1 MAEEIEFE
9 DAFLNGNNEQHGL
22 SQGSNQVSDG
32 CTYDGTGSSASDS
45 SEGESD
51 ESPESEKR
59 HRRKKNAYT
68 SDSEIEDRRYRPR
81 KKTRRYKSSR
91 YESDSESESESE
103 SEDDEKVRR
112 RSEKKKICMQ
122 SSKGGE
128 WEEQGLS
135 ACIFLV
141 QKKRVLSGKPK
152 ALSSKDIAEL
162 SSTAI
167 DDSMKKKGRKKDAHT
182 KCRQAVQDAD
192 ANAARVIHLISENL
206 RGKVG
211 EWSYWAN
218 TLQDEVNRLHALV
231 NEQSTAGKKLI
242 TAKNKLETALEKQ
255 TAVIQKKD
263 RTIENAKADLAAERE
278 LKTTFKGKLRTLELN
293 KKRVDSEVKKLTS
306 ENNKLKKKLMNAE
319 VKLAKATDSRG
330 YSDANRS
337 NHGRRQDGPLS
348 ELDEYRE
355 KKNID
360 LQHKRELA
368 QIEKMKRQ
376 TAAEEKKTK
385 QG

>member
-1 MAEEIEFE
+1 
-9 DAFLNGNNEQHGL
+9 
-22 SQGSNQVSDG
+22 
-32 CTYDGTGSSASDS
+32 
-45 SEGESD
+45 
-51 ESPESEKR
+51 
-59 HRRKKNAYT
+59 
-68 SDSEIEDRRYRPR
+68 
-81 KKTRRYKSSR
+81 
-91 YESDSESESESE
+91 
-103 SEDDEKVRR
+103 
-112 RSEKKKICMQ
+112 
-122 SSKGGE
+122 
-128 WEEQGLS
+128 
-135 ACIFLV
+135 
-141 QKKRVLSGKPK
+141 
-152 ALSSKDIAEL
+152 
-162 SSTAI
+162 
-167 DDSMKKKGRKKDAHT
+167 
-182 KCRQAVQDAD
+182 
-192 ANAARVIHLISENL
+192 
-206 RGKVG
+206 VG
-211 EWSYWAN
+211 EWSYWAD
-218 TLQDEVNRLHALV
+218 TLQDEVNRLHALI

-306 ENNKLKKKLMNAE
+306 ENNNLKKKLMNAE

-330 YSDANRS
+330 YSDTNRS

-376 TAAEEKKTK
+376 TAAEEKKLNKDRKGRQVAHTMCLMTST
-385 QG
+385 GAVRNGMFNADGMAEFVSLLFFLNFCHSLVHS